1 MKQYLLKYFVLWLS
15 LCLATACSQEEL
27 PESQEGVC
35 NVSLQVTTGAV
46 ETKAYGGDTYANP
59 HEFIHSLCLFIVNEQ
74 GKIEK
79 KIYPQDLTTTH
90 PEAANGNLLNWTSP
104 HFEIPEG
111 TKTVYAFANWET
123 AESEAWNNII
133 AKTDKDQLTED
144 DLKIAVDLNEKIDL
158 TSETD
163 KKFIPM
169 SGKTTVTLAANADR
183 SIPITLTRLVSR
195 VEVRLT
201 NKHTDN
207 LTMSAESMG
216 NFANEVTLFKDLGS
230 VSGRTKTLTRS
241 SMPSPIATNQDDS
254 WVFYVNETK
263 GENTEA
269 NKFHIKMR
277 LNNKDYNTP
286 TKRTDLPRNSVYHL
300 VFTYSEYQLTLK
312 AKAQIAP
319 IGVLPIEVYPERSL
333 TNEYMLEL
341 PEGCTFSITPSIT
354 KNDAALTGPVTWAWT
369 INTNSTSLVQRQ
381 ETSGDTFKGYLTA
394 QIGQDAT
401 LTLKPTSTASGE
413 ESLPVYT
420 ITIRPVALTNQWSTS
435 LFGLSPWG
443 SRLRSAECFN
453 LIVNGK
459 EDKQ

>member
-1 MKQYLLKYFVLWLS
+1 M
-15 LCLATACSQEEL
+15 
-27 PESQEGVC
+27 
-35 NVSLQVTTGAV
+35 
-46 ETKAYGGDTYANP
+46 
-59 HEFIHSLCLFIVNEQ
+59 
-74 GKIEK
+74 
-79 KIYPQDLTTTH
+79 
-90 PEAANGNLLNWTSP
+90 
-104 HFEIPEG
+104 
-111 TKTVYAFANWET
+111 
-123 AESEAWNNII
+123 SE
-133 AKTDKDQLTED
+133 
-144 DLKIAVDLNEKIDL
+144 
-158 TSETD
+158 
-163 KKFIPM
+163 
-169 SGKTTVTLAANADR
+169 
-183 SIPITLTRLVSR
+183 
-195 VEVRLT
+195 
-201 NKHTDN
+201 
-207 LTMSAESMG
+207 ESMG
-216 NFANEVTLFKDLGS
+216 NFANDVTLFDDLGM
-230 VSGRTKTLTRS
+230 VSGRTTTLTRS

-269 NKFHIKMR
+269 NKFHIKMK
-277 LNNKDYNTP
+277 LNDKDYDTP
-286 TKRTDLPRNSVYHL
+286 TVRTNLPRNSVYHL
-300 VFTYSEYQLTLK
+300 VFTYSEYQLTLA

-319 IGVLPIEVYPERSL
+319 IGVLPIVVYNPPSL

-341 PEGCTFSITPSIT
+341 SEGCTFSIKPSIT

-381 ETSGDTFKGYLTA
+381 ETGGDIFNGYLTA

-420 ITIRPVALTNQWSTS
+420 ITIRPVALPDLPSAS

>member
-1 MKQYLLKYFVLWLS
+1 MKQHLLKYFVLWLS

-104 HFEIPEG
+104 NFEIPEG
-111 TKTVYAFANWET
+111 RKTIYAFANWET
-123 AESEAWNNII
+123 AGSEAWNNII
-133 AKTDKDQLTED
+133 AKTDQDQLTED

-158 TSETD
+158 TSETY

-169 SGKTTVTLAANADR
+169 SGKTTVTLAANANR
-183 SIPITLTRLVSR
+183 NIPITLTRLVSR

-201 NKHTDN
+201 NKHTDA

-216 NFANEVTLFKDLGS
+216 NFADDVTLFADLGS
-230 VSGRTKTLTRS
+230 ASGRTKTIGRAGTI
-241 SMPSPIATNQDDS
+241 SPIAQNESDS

-263 GENTEA
+263 GSDP
-269 NKFHIKMR
+269 FHILMK
-277 LNNKDYNTP
+277 LNDTDYNTP
-286 TKRTDLPRNSVYHL
+286 TVRKELPRNSVYHL
-300 VFTYSEYQLTLK
+300 VFTYSEYQLTL
-312 AKAQIAP
+312 AATAQIAP
-319 IGVLPIEVYPERSL
+319 IGVLPIEVYNKSSL

-341 PEGCTFSITPSIT
+341 PEGCTFSIKPSIT
-354 KNDAALTGPVTWAWT
+354 KNNASIPDVSWTWT
-369 INTNSTSLVQRQ
+369 INSESLVYG
-381 ETSGDTFKGYLTA
+381 TTASDYTFSGYLTA
-394 QIGQDAT
+394 QTGLDAT
-401 LTLKPTSTASGE
+401 LKLKPTSSTETG
-413 ESLPVYT
+413 LPEYT

>member
-1 MKQYLLKYFVLWLS
+1 MKQHLYKYIVLWLGI
-15 LCLATACSQEEL
+15 CLATACSEEEL
-27 PESQEGVC
+27 PESQEGWC

-46 ETKAYGGDTYANP
+46 ETKAYGGDTYANA
-59 HEFIHSLCLFIVNEQ
+59 HEFIHSLCLFVVNEQ
-74 GKIEK
+74 GQIEK
-79 KIYPQDLTTTH
+79 KIYPQDLATTH
-90 PEAANGNLLNWTSP
+90 PEAAEGNLLNWTSP
-104 HFEIPEG
+104 NFEIPEG

-123 AESEAWNNII
+123 AESDEWKAII
-133 AKTDKDQLTED
+133 AKTDQDDLTED
-144 DLKIAVDLNEKIDL
+144 MLQIAVDLNGKINLDNN
-158 TSETD
+158 
-163 KKFIPM
+163 KFIPM

-201 NKHTDN
+201 NKHTDA

-230 VSGRTKTLTRS
+230 VSGRTTTLTRN
-241 SMPSPIATNQDDS
+241 SMPSSIATNKDDS
-254 WVFYVNETK
+254 WVFYVNETT
-263 GENTEA
+263 GSDQ
-269 NKFHIKMR
+269 FHIKMK
-277 LNNKDYNTP
+277 LNDKDYDTP
-286 TKRTDLPRNSVYHL
+286 TVRKELPRNSVYHL
-300 VFTYSEYQLTLK
+300 VFTYSEYQLTLV

-341 PEGCTFSITPSIT
+341 PEGCTFSIKPSIT
-354 KNDAALTGPVTWAWT
+354 KNGSPLAGTVSWAWT
-369 INTNSTSLVQRQ
+369 NNSPSLVAGLGA
-381 ETSGDTFKGYLTA
+381 TTPDYTFSGYLTA

-401 LTLKPTSTASGE
+401 LKLVPSASGE
-413 ESLPVYT
+413 TGLPKYT
-420 ITIRPVALTNQWSTS
+420 ITIRPVALPDLQSAS

>member
-1 MKQYLLKYFVLWLS
+1 MKQHLLKYFVLWLGI
-15 LCLATACSQEEL
+15 CLATACSEEEV
-27 PESQEGVC
+27 PELREGWC

-79 KIYPQDLTTTH
+79 KIYPKDLESTS
-90 PEAANGNLLNWTSP
+90 PADQGNLLNWTSP

-123 AESEAWNNII
+123 AESDEWKAII
-133 AKTDKDQLTED
+133 AKTDQDDLTED
-144 DLKIAVDLNEKIDL
+144 MLQIAVDLNGKIDL
-158 TSETD
+158 TSATD

-169 SGKTTVTLAANADR
+169 TGKTTVTLAANADR

-195 VEVRLT
+195 VEIRLT

-207 LTMSAESMG
+207 LAMSAESMG
-216 NFANEVTLFKDLGS
+216 HFANEVTLFENWGT
-230 VSGRTKTLTRS
+230 VSGRNQEIVRTGTI
-241 SMPSPIATNQDDS
+241 SPIAQNESDS

-263 GENTEA
+263 GSDP
-269 NKFHIKMR
+269 FSIKMTLGGR
-277 LNNKDYNTP
+277 EYNTP
-286 TKRTDLPRNSVYHL
+286 TQRTDLPRNSVYHL
-300 VFTYSEYQLTLK
+300 VFTYSEYQLTLV

-341 PEGCTFSITPSIT
+341 PEGCTFSIKPSIT
-354 KNDAALTGPVTWAWT
+354 KNGSPLAGTVSWAWT
-369 INTNSTSLVQRQ
+369 NNSPSLVAGLGA
-381 ETSGDTFKGYLTA
+381 TTPDYTFSGYLTA

-401 LTLKPTSTASGE
+401 LKLVPKLVPSASGE
-413 ESLPVYT
+413 TGLPEYT
-420 ITIRPVALTNQWSTS
+420 ITIRPVALPDLQSAS

>member
-1 MKQYLLKYFVLWLS
+1 MKQHLLKYFVLWLGI
-15 LCLATACSQEEL
+15 CLATACSEEEL
-27 PESQEGVC
+27 PESREGWC

-46 ETKAYGGDTYANP
+46 ETKAYGGDTYANE
-59 HEFIHSLCLFIVNEQ
+59 HEFIHSLCLFVVNEQ
-74 GKIEK
+74 GQIEK
-79 KIYPQDLTTTH
+79 KIYPKDLESTS
-90 PEAANGNLLNWTSP
+90 PADQGNLLNWTSP
-104 HFEIPEG
+104 NFEIPEG

-133 AKTDKDQLTED
+133 AKTDQDQLTED

-158 TSETD
+158 TSETG

-201 NKHTDN
+201 NKHTDA

-216 NFANEVTLFKDLGS
+216 HFANEVTLFENWGT
-230 VSGRTKTLTRS
+230 VSGRNQEIVRTGTI
-241 SMPSPIATNQDDS
+241 SPIAQNGSDS
-254 WVFYVNETK
+254 WVFYVNETN
-263 GENTEA
+263 GSEPFN
-269 NKFHIKMR
+269 IKMT
-277 LNNKDYNTP
+277 LGGTDYNTP
-286 TKRTDLPRNSVYHL
+286 TVRKELPRNSVYHL
-300 VFTYSEYQLTLK
+300 VFTYSEYQLTLA

-319 IGVLPIEVYPERSL
+319 IGVLPIEVYSESSL

-354 KNDAALTGPVTWAWT
+354 KNNASIDGVTWEWT
-369 INTNSTSLVQRQ
+369 NNSPSLVQRQ

-394 QIGQDAT
+394 QTGLDAT
-401 LTLKPTSTASGE
+401 LKLKPTSSTEDG
-413 ESLPVYT
+413 LPKYT
-420 ITIRPVALTNQWSTS
+420 ITIRPVALPDLPSTS